1 MKSTLLLK
9 PPFMMLQSSSILI
22 VHETSQTTIFR
33 GVNSWHLRLLLHP
46 LELSAALL
54 ADLMPSLQFSGLGKA
69 GSIVMGDPQLGSP
82 YPHGL
87 ETPIKKGN
95 NHGYKVE
102 TSQVIVFNPIK
113 YCYIPSWPWLG
124 QVVFV
129 NLCIFSLHSTYC
141 EWHQG
146 SSSIQLL
153 DVSACIVF
161 VHM

>member
-87 ETPIKKGN
+87 ETPIKKKATIMGTRW
-95 NHGYKVE
+95 KPARLLFL
-102 TSQVIVFNPIK
+102 TPSSTVIFPLD
-113 YCYIPSWPWLG
+113 LG
-124 QVVFV
+124 WAKLCSSIYAYF
-129 NLCIFSLHSTYC
+129 LCIQPIVSGIRAQAQFSC
-141 EWHQG
+141 
-146 SSSIQLL
+146 
-153 DVSACIVF
+153 
-161 VHM
+161 